1 MMSLL
6 LDLDG
11 GDHEETDL
19 VKSSTNINR
28 RLLNDAVD
36 DLGKRRKEVGGVD
49 LWIEEDLRGEESL
62 VADVDFV
69 FLST

>member
-1 MMSLL
+1 M
-6 LDLDG
+6 DLDG
-11 GDHEETDL
+11 ESHEKTDL
-19 VKSSTNINR
+19 VKSSTDINR
-28 RLLNDAVD
+28 RLLDHTVD

-69 FLST
+69 FLSP